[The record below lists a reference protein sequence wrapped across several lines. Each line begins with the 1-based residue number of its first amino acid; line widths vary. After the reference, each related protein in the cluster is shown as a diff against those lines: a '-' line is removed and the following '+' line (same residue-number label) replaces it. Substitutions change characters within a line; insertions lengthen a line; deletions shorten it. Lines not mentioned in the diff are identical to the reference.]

1 MNSINYPKTVIQQ
14 QKKIS
19 APPPLV
25 VGPQHLQQQ
34 PTTKQTNYLK
44 PPPPL
49 YHNTKL
55 LVNQKVNNHSVSFF
69 TTTASS
75 QNLKTLNNHQQ
86 KQPSQQ
92 IRTVAQKPVY
102 EHITGSYP
110 QSLPPPLAPPPLK
123 IKCEPLKLADDCSND
138 KFIATSNSC
147 SSSSN
152 GSAFT
157 VPRAAAAKKIV
168 QCKFEILIGETHF
181 YNFCF
186 LFVQPKHFQLD
197 LEQKGHTVRHLIM
210 KHFSEYHHVCQ
221 ILQ

>member
-1 MNSINYPKTVIQQ
+1 MVAPQQ
-14 QKKIS
+14 LQQ
-19 APPPLV
+19 
-25 VGPQHLQQQ
+25 QHLQQQ
-34 PTTKQTNYLK
+34 QPSTQINYLK

-55 LVNQKVNNHSVSFF
+55 LVNQKLNNHSVSFF

-75 QNLKTLNNHQQ
+75 QNIKTLNNHQQ
-86 KQPSQQ
+86 QQQHLKQQQ
-92 IRTVAQKPVY
+92 QPPQQQQTRTVAQKPVY

-123 IKCEPLKLADDCSND
+123 IKCETLKLADDCSND

-157 VPRAAAAKKIV
+157 VPKAAAVKKIV
-168 QCKFEILIGETHF
+168 QCKFFIYLGKKFH
-181 YNFCF
+181 
-186 LFVQPKHFQLD
+186 
-197 LEQKGHTVRHLIM
+197 
-210 KHFSEYHHVCQ
+210 
-221 ILQ
+221 

>member
-1 MNSINYPKTVIQQ
+1 MVAPQQ
-14 QKKIS
+14 Q
-19 APPPLV
+19 
-25 VGPQHLQQQ
+25 QHLQQQ
-34 PTTKQTNYLK
+34 QQQPTQINYLK

-55 LVNQKVNNHSVSFF
+55 SVKQKVNNHSVSFF

-75 QNLKTLNNHQQ
+75 QNIKTLNNHQQ
-86 KQPSQQ
+86 QLKQPQQQ

-102 EHITGSYP
+102 EHITGSSYP

-123 IKCEPLKLADDCSND
+123 IKCESLKLADDGSND

-157 VPRAAAAKKIV
+157 VPKTAAKKIV
-168 QCKFEILIGETHF
+168 QCKLH
-181 YNFCF
+181 FCF
-186 LFVQPKHFQLD
+186 FCVFELELIFLYFLVLQPKHFQLD
-197 LEQKGHTVRHLIM
+197 LEQKEHTVRHLIM
-210 KHFSEYHHVCQ
+210 RHFSEYRHVCQ